1 MHFSV
6 IDKEA
11 NGKDGKAVEDF
22 TAGSWCLD
30 FQFLDRGNM
39 VGFQGVA
46 KSQVPILVALTFFF
60 YTFIYVNMHTFN
72 FKTNEEK
79 KKKQDH

>member
-11 NGKDGKAVEDF
+11 NGKDGKAVEDLLQ
-22 TAGSWCLD
+22 GPGVWISSSR
-30 FQFLDRGNM
+30 QRNM

-46 KSQVPILVALTFFF
+46 KSQVPILVALTFFSTLS
-60 YTFIYVNMHTFN
+60 YM
-72 FKTNEEK
+72 
-79 KKKQDH
+79 